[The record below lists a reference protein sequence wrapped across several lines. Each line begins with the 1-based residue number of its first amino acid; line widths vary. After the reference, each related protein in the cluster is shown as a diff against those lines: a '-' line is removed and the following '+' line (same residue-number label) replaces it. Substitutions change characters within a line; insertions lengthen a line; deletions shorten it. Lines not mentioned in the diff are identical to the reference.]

1 MIDKKE
7 CKSYCLSFD
16 VICLCM
22 RRRQKF
28 IVSNAT
34 HKSSVQFRRID
45 HKQVQSWILTD
56 EGCNL
61 LNLKGRTV
69 IIQL

>member
-1 MIDKKE
+1 
-7 CKSYCLSFD
+7 
-16 VICLCM
+16 M

-45 HKQVQSWILTD
+45 HKQVQSWILAD
-56 EGCNL
+56 EDCNRP
-61 LNLKGRTV
+61 NLKGRT
-69 IIQL
+69 IIIEF